1 LRPCWSSP
9 PPSRWRTGVTYRYSA
24 SRLAHGEGLLQ
35 AVEQTLRWS
44 MSCAGRAVDIDE
56 GLQNKLNEAESDRGD
71 EIAWVAVRD
80 ASGLTV
86 SGSPEWVAPQ
96 PERLRAV
103 LATGKS
109 DSFVVN
115 TAQGEILPIRTHLPK
130 KLESAGSR
138 SLFAWPRRRILS
150 TEA

>member
-1 LRPCWSSP
+1 
-9 PPSRWRTGVTYRYSA
+9 
-24 SRLAHGEGLLQ
+24 
-35 AVEQTLRWS
+35 

-115 TAQGEILPIRTHLPK
+115 TAQGEILIAMPPIRTHLPK
-130 KLESAGSR
+130 NWNLLEVAAYLRG
-138 SLFAWPRRRILS
+138 LEGALYPPRRDLWSALS
-150 TEA
+150 GR